1 MTEEFKEFEQHA
13 LDDAIANGVNA
24 SEVQARCQDM
34 ARKISYF
41 CLAMGKHTLIFGHR
55 CPVRALLWPAS
66 PRTRSVHYC
75 RLQCIWI
82 NGRRTWHGS
91 HLSLRSLSVL
101 PIWCLVVNGTPPPPF
116 LRYSKWSL
124 RGLRDWSKGQNLEAK
139 CFSGEEHTDLVGC
152 HLKRNLW
159 DMYLCRAETID
170 KDIETVGKPL
180 SWLLRLHPVLI
191 SCSSPAAP

>member
-91 HLSLRSLSVL
+91 HRSLRSLSVL
-101 PIWCLVVNGTPPPPF
+101 PIWCLVVNEWDPTTTVSEVFKVIPERFARLKQRAKSGSKMF
-116 LRYSKWSL
+116 LGWRAYWSC
-124 RGLRDWSKGQNLEAK
+124 GLS
-139 CFSGEEHTDLVGC
+139 F
-152 HLKRNLW
+152 
-159 DMYLCRAETID
+159 ET
-170 KDIETVGKPL
+170 
-180 SWLLRLHPVLI
+180 
-191 SCSSPAAP
+191 

>member
-1 MTEEFKEFEQHA
+1 MRQKYKLVARIWPERYHIFVWLWGNIHWF
-13 LDDAIANGVNA
+13 LDTDVQSELCCGPLPQEPDQSIIADFNVYGLMDDGHGMAHIVHCAPCRFCRYDAWWW
-24 SEVQARCQDM
+24 
-34 ARKISYF
+34 
-41 CLAMGKHTLIFGHR
+41 T
-55 CPVRALLWPAS
+55 
-66 PRTRSVHYC
+66 
-75 RLQCIWI
+75 
-82 NGRRTWHGS
+82 
-91 HLSLRSLSVL
+91 
-101 PIWCLVVNGTPPPPF
+101 NGTPPPPF

-124 RGLRDWSKGQNLEAK
+124 RDLRDWSKGQNLEAK

-159 DMYLCRAETID
+159 DMYLCREETID